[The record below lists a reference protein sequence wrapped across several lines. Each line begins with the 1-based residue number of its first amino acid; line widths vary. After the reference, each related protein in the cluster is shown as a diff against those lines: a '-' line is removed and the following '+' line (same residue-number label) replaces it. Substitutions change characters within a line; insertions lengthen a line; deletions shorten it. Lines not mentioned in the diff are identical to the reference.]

1 MKTDLFLKTAE
12 DICGPYVWKIYDML
26 VLPPSFPFG
35 GMENPCL
42 TFITP
47 TLLVRQ
53 RAFSYLPLSKHGMI
67 QDRCSNALIFIPV

>member
-1 MKTDLFLKTAE
+1 MENLNSSYSFVKTELLLKTAE
-12 DICGPYVWKIYDML
+12 DICGPYVWKIYDIL

-47 TLLVRQ
+47 TILVS
-53 RAFSYLPLSKHGMI
+53 FKLS
-67 QDRCSNALIFIPV
+67 NFFV